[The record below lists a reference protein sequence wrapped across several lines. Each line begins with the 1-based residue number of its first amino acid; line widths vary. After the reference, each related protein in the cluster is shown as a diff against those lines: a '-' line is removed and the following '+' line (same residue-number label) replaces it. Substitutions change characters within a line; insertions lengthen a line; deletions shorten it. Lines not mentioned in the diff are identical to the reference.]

1 LKNFDHEV
9 LMATEFIWS
18 PRKGACHMFLES
30 FCQGLIQNQMTHPFF
45 SNNRKVSITIQW
57 WGCVGWLLNSFSIAI
72 SHTFIVCHMVLKSLH
87 QGLSKNIDAP
97 FCCHPMVGVCQFV
110 GHPFVPLN
118 HAFNL

>member
-1 LKNFDHEV
+1 MAIEFFFDRHFTYLHC
-9 LMATEFIWS
+9 LMAIELFFLF
-18 PRKGACHMFLES
+18 PRKG
-30 FCQGLIQNQMTHPFF
+30 G
-45 SNNRKVSITIQW
+45 
-57 WGCVGWLLNSFSIAI
+57 G
-72 SHTFIVCHMVLKSLH
+72 VCHMVLKSLH